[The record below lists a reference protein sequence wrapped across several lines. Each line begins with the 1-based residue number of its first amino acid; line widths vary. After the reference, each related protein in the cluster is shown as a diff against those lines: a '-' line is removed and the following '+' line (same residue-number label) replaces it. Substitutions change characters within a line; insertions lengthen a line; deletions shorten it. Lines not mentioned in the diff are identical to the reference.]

1 MIDFIF
7 FISIIVIIMLVVSF
21 VYRIFVLGLISSMAI
36 VAIGVSIL
44 SQGVLGIENI
54 LTLTWG
60 TIFVTLGSYIF
71 INGSLEQIENY

>member
-7 FISIIVIIMLVVSF
+7 FISIVAIILLVVSF
-21 VYRIFVLGLISSMAI
+21 VYRIFVLGLISSMAM

-44 SQGVLGIENI
+44 SQGVLGIEDI

-71 INGSLEQIENY
+71 INGSLEQIETF

>member
-1 MIDFIF
+1 MIEFIF
-7 FISIIVIIMLVVSF
+7 YISVIVIVLLVMSF
-21 VYRIFVLGLISSMAI
+21 VYRILALGLISSMAMA
-36 VAIGVSIL
+36 AIGVSIL

-60 TIFVTLGSYIF
+60 TIFVCLGSYIF

>member
-1 MIDFIF
+1 MINFIF
-7 FISIIVIIMLVVSF
+7 YISGIIIIMLFISF
-21 VYRIFVLGLISSMAI
+21 IYRILALGLISSMAMA
-36 VAIGVSIL
+36 AIGVSIL

-60 TIFVTLGSYIF
+60 TVFVCLGSYIF